1 MANSKKSSKNSS
13 SLKNQCE
20 VLGRSCRDCCNHII
34 DMLCVCKDNCRKDL
48 CDYLKCC
55 LALCEVCNCCCC
67 CINMNCMSPSMQS
80 DLKSKCLAM
89 SKLCDK
95 LKKVLTPAQFKKIDC
110 GNIKMCCGSICG
122 VRKSSKKSKK
132 GGATTHSSEYYG
144 KTSGAYHKPKN
155 IKTSYDTFYG
165 KSVGKSQPFT
175 NLAPGP
181 GFEGMRG
188 GGKCRLA

>member
-1 MANSKKSSKNSS
+1 MAKSKKSSKKSS

-67 CINMNCMSPSMQS
+67 CLNMDCMSPSMNS
-80 DLKSKCLAM
+80 DLKSKCLEM

-110 GNIKMCCGSICG
+110 GNIKMCCGSICS

-132 GGATTHSSEYYG
+132 GVLQHI
-144 KTSGAYHKPKN
+144 HLN
-155 IKTSYDTFYG
+155 IMVKQVVHIMNQKISKQVIIHFME
-165 KSVGKSQPFT
+165 KV
-175 NLAPGP
+175 
-181 GFEGMRG
+181 
-188 GGKCRLA
+188 